1 MEKINETIIVDLND
15 HYLAQA
21 KKLVDLVFS
30 SEEEEENPSQELEAS
45 LSQELLYQYR
55 DEVDNQLRS
64 FRYYVAVDG
73 DQVKGIIGLYELEH
87 DYEMNDWVGWFCVD
101 NRFRG
106 QQIGKRLLLHA
117 IKESRIRGKQNLCLY
132 TSTHE
137 NEREAQKLY
146 EQNQF
151 YVTRTV
157 LQDGYDLLYR
167 QKHL

>member
-1 MEKINETIIVDLND
+1 MIVDLND
-15 HYLAQA
+15 LYLAQA
-21 KKLVDLVFS
+21 KELVDRIFGYDD
-30 SEEEEENPSQELEAS
+30 EDENPSQELEAS

-55 DEVDNQLRS
+55 DMVDDQLRS

-73 DQVKGIIGLYELEH
+73 NQVKGIIGLYELEH
-87 DYEMNDWVGWFCVD
+87 DYKSNDWVGWFCVD

-106 QQIGKRLLLHA
+106 QQIGKKLLFHA
-117 IKESRIRGKQNLCLY
+117 INEARIRGKQNLCLY

-157 LQDGYDLLYR
+157 PRNGYDLLYR
-167 QKHL
+167 QKHLTHND